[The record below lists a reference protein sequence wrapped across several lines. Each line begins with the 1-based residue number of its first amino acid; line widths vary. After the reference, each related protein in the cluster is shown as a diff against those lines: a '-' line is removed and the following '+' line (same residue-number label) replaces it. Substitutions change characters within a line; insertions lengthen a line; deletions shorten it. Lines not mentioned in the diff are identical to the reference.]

1 MISSLPPFVDVFD
14 PEAIRLSQLKEELKD
29 AKIKKII
36 REIDTVERFLTTI
49 NDTGKPMQSKD
60 YNLLMSAL
68 EDLKNGVKEC
78 IEN

>member
-29 AKIKKII
+29 AKIKKIM
-36 REIDTVERFLTTI
+36 REIDAVETFLTTI
-49 NDTGKPMQSKD
+49 NDTGGSMQSKD
-60 YNLLMSAL
+60 YNLLMNVL
-68 EDLKNGVKEC
+68 EDLKNSVKEC